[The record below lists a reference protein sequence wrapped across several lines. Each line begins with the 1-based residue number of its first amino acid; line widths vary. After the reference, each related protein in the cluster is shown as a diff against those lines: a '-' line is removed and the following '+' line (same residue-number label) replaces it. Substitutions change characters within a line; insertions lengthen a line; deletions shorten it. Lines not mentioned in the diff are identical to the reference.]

1 MMQSVIIRSWRHRM
15 VDKEGS
21 TGQWELRYFA
31 VPVSAT
37 FNLRQD
43 FDVRFREHFSLR
55 LQIFI
60 KIFKH

>member
-43 FDVRFREHFSLR
+43 FDV
-55 LQIFI
+55 
-60 KIFKH
+60 